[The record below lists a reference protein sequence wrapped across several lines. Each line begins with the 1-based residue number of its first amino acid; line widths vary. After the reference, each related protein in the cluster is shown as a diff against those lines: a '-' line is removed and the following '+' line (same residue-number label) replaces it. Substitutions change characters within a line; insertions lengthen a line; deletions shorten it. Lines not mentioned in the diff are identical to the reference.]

1 MNPDVRRQ
9 LIPRGDVLRLVG
21 VLDGMKA
28 KLLDAAERWQLL
40 DDTGHVPAAPA
51 YADLVQHAAA
61 AQDLSRDVVRLAA
74 DFAQRPHS
82 TTRAGLAVLAHLATA
97 ATMSSNAAPHF
108 AETAETALS
117 LPRPAGA
124 TDRRYRDKRMV
135 IDHATARAYL
145 RRTSE
150 SLRDAATELNNH
162 LELHRLFPEP
172 SRQQSPAPPPG
183 RSARHR

>member
-51 YADLVQHAAA
+51 YADLLQHAAD
-61 AQDLSRDVVRLAA
+61 AQSLSADVVRLTA
-74 DFAQRPHS
+74 DFARSPHS
-82 TTRAGLAVLAHLATA
+82 TTRAGRAVLAHLARA

-117 LPRPAGA
+117 PRPAEA
-124 TDRRYRDKRMV
+124 TDRHYRDNRMV

-145 RRTSE
+145 RRASE
-150 SLRDAATELNNH
+150 SLRDAATELNDH
-162 LELHRLFPEP
+162 LELHRFFPEP